1 MSIKLKIEN
10 LINNE
15 EISNIGIKWSVE
27 EDNKLLEELNTN
39 KTYNEITLEHKR
51 IIGGIKSR
59 IISHIIYPKYQNDD
73 IDFDKIS
80 SEYKIEKE
88 IIIKYINEL
97 KLKSSKLDLKDDNK
111 ILELNNKLNEIDNKL
126 NTIYY
131 LVFIVY
137 FLIVIN
143 L

>member
-1 MSIKLKIEN
+1 MSIKSKIEN
-10 LINNE
+10 LRNNE
-15 EISNIGIKWSVE
+15 ETSNIGIKWSVE
-27 EDNKLLEELNTN
+27 EDNKLLEELNIN
-39 KTYNEITLEHKR
+39 KTYNEIALEHKR
-51 IIGGIKSR
+51 TIGGIKSR
-59 IISHIIYPKYQNDD
+59 IISHIIYPKYKNDD

-80 SEYKIEKE
+80 IEYKIEKD

-131 LVFIVY
+131 LVYIVY